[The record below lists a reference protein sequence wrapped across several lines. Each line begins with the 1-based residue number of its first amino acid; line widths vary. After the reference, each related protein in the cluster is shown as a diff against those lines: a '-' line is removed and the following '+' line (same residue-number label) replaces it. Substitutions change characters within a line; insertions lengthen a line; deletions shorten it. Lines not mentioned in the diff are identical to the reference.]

1 MFYLNFGF
9 INHKMI
15 TNIIFKIK
23 AIKINYNKLN
33 KLINYFN
40 NRAKKLKSI
49 KEDSEADLKEF
60 REIQDR

>member
-9 INHKMI
+9 KNHNMI
-15 TNIIFKIK
+15 TNIILKIK
-23 AIKINYNKLN
+23 AFIINFNKLN

-60 REIQDR
+60 REI